1 MTATERHAIRHAI
14 PKLLAI
20 ADDLASY
27 EPFDLASNCDE
38 HAFEIRAVVKDLL
51 NALDGETPSEAS
63 DGGSGP
69 TTAQEGPEGR
79 SGRNSGVSG
88 DAELPNRAVKY
99 KFGGHPLDAADFY
112 VENRSGLHGDLW
124 AVTQRGQCMERSGE
138 WQWEPNPSS
147 RDEDYFA
154 MARYDRDTALAIA
167 GAIERA
173 RGARQVVN
181 LPESEWQALQALDK
195 AAVMSVLKETP

>member
-1 MTATERHAIRHAI
+1 MTATTDHAIRHAI

-20 ADDLASY
+20 ADALAPEGHGTAGEYGDCPGCDL
-27 EPFDLASNCDE
+27 
-38 HAFEIRAVVKDLL
+38 RAVVADLRD
-51 NALDGETPSEAS
+51 ALDGETPSEAP
-63 DGGSGP
+63 DAGSGP
-69 TTAQEGPEGR
+69 SPEGR

-88 DAELPNRAVKY
+88 DAGLPNRAVKY

-173 RGARQVVN
+173 RGIRRVVN

-195 AAVMSVLKETP
+195 AAVMSVLKETK

>member
-69 TTAQEGPEGR
+69 TTAQECGGCRNCLDGPGGSIYIGMVVCTECGNKR
-79 SGRNSGVSG
+79 CPKATFHRLDCTGSNESGQPGS
-88 DAELPNRAVKY
+88 AY
-99 KFGGHPLDAADFY
+99 
-112 VENRSGLHGDLW
+112 
-124 AVTQRGQCMERSGE
+124 Q
-138 WQWEPNPSS
+138 
-147 RDEDYFA
+147 
-154 MARYDRDTALAIA
+154 
-167 GAIERA
+167 
-173 RGARQVVN
+173 
-181 LPESEWQALQALDK
+181 
-195 AAVMSVLKETP
+195 